1 MKINIDQINKLKVL
15 SKKFSFINFN
25 ANPHRLKRL
34 VLVLSLI
41 IGLVSGLA
49 AVILKNTV
57 FFTHNLITHG
67 FDFDDSNYLYLAFP
81 FIGITL
87 TVIFATYVVRDDI
100 GHGVSRILYAISRN
114 QGRIKAHNMYSSMV
128 GSTLTIA
135 FGGSVGLEAPIVLT
149 GSSFGAYLGR
159 LFRLNRKTIMIL
171 IGAGAT
177 GAIAGIF
184 KAPVA
189 AVIFSLEV
197 LMIDLT
203 MGALIPLLIA
213 SAAGASVAY
222 LLMGSGVLFS
232 FDLVEGFYIRHLPY
246 YMGLGL
252 LTGFVSLYFTRA
264 SISIENLLNRVKV
277 KSVKV
282 IIGGISLGLLIF
294 LLPSL
299 YGEGY
304 EFLQLLIDNK
314 VDGLVNEDIFG
325 TSSSTVHLLI
335 FLGLILIFKV
345 VAMAVTNGS
354 GGVGGIFAPSLFMGG
369 IFGVFYAKL
378 VNLLPIADVPEKN
391 MALVGM
397 AGVMA
402 GVMHAPLTG
411 IFLIAEFTGG
421 YELFTPLIIT
431 ATVSYLTIMYFEPH
445 SIYTK
450 RLAARGELFTHH
462 KDKSVLQMMN
472 IESHLETNFMT
483 IDKESTLGDL
493 VKVIAKSERNI
504 IPVIDD
510 DNKFYGLV
518 FVNDIRNIIFN
529 QELYDNTY
537 VANLMYMP
545 DPVVSQDESMEDV
558 AHKFQETG
566 HYNLPVISDGKY
578 LGFVSR
584 ARIFSTYRKL
594 LKEFSEE

>member
-1 MKINIDQINKLKVL
+1 MKTLFQKLIK
-15 SKKFSFINFN
+15 FN
-25 ANPHRLKRL
+25 ANPVKLKRL
-34 VLVLSLI
+34 VLILSLI

-49 AVILKNTV
+49 AVLLKNTV
-57 FFTHNLITHG
+57 FFTHYLITHG
-67 FDFDDSNYLYLAFP
+67 FVFDDSNYLYLAFP
-81 FIGITL
+81 FIGISL
-87 TVIFATYVVRDDI
+87 TVIFATYIVRDDI
-100 GHGVSRILYAISRN
+100 GHGVSRILYAISRKH
-114 QGRIKAHNMYSSMV
+114 GRIKSHNMYSSMI

-149 GSSFGAYLGR
+149 GSSFGSYLGR
-159 LFRLNRKTIMIL
+159 LFRLNRKTVMIL

-177 GAIAGIF
+177 GAIAAIF

-213 SAAGASVAY
+213 SATGASIAY

-232 FDLVEGFYIRHLPY
+232 FDLVDGFYIRHLPY
-246 YMGLGL
+246 YMGLGVI
-252 LTGFVSLYFTRA
+252 TGLVSLYFTSTALFVESKIQKIKLR
-264 SISIENLLNRVKV
+264 
-277 KSVKV
+277 SVKV

-294 LLPSL
+294 LIPSL

-304 EFLQLLIDNK
+304 EFLQLLINNK

-325 TSSSTVHLLI
+325 SSSSTTHLLI
-335 FLGLILIFKV
+335 FLALILIFKV
-345 VAMAVTNGS
+345 VAMAITNGS
-354 GGVGGIFAPSLFMGG
+354 GGVGGIFAPSLFIGG
-369 IFGVFYAKL
+369 VTGILYARL
-378 VNLLPIADVPEKN
+378 INLLPIDNIPEKN

-431 ATVSYLTIMYFEPH
+431 ATISYLTIMYFEPH

-450 RLAARGELFTHH
+450 YLAERGELFTHH
-462 KDKSVLQMMN
+462 KDKSVLQMMDVK
-472 IESHLETNFMT
+472 SHLETNFNT
-483 IDKESTLGDL
+483 IDKESTLGEL
-493 VKVIAKSERNI
+493 VKVVAKSERNI

-510 DNKFYGLV
+510 ENNFYGLV

-529 QELYDNTY
+529 QELYENTK

-545 DPVVSQDESMEDV
+545 DTVINSNESMEEV
-558 AHKFQETG
+558 AHKFQETR
-566 HYNLPVISDGKY
+566 HYNIPVIDDGKY
-578 LGFVSR
+578 IGFVSR

-594 LKEFSEE
+594 LKEFSQE

>member
-1 MKINIDQINKLKVL
+1 MKKLL
-15 SKKFSFINFN
+15 KKLNFVAFN
-25 ANPHRLKRL
+25 ANPVRLKRL
-34 VLVLSLI
+34 VLVLSLV

-49 AVILKNTV
+49 AVFLKNIV
-57 FFTHNLITHG
+57 FITHDLITHG
-67 FDFDDSNYLYLAFP
+67 FDFDTSNYLYLAFP
-81 FIGITL
+81 FIGIILTTL
-87 TVIFATYVVRDDI
+87 FAKYIIRDDI
-100 GHGVSRILYAISRN
+100 GHGVSRILYSISRKH
-114 QGRIKAHNMYSSMV
+114 GRIKPHNMYSSMI
-128 GSTLTIA
+128 GSTLTVG

-149 GSSFGAYLGR
+149 GSSFGSYLGR
-159 LFRLNRKTIMIL
+159 LFKLNQKTVMIL

-213 SAAGASVAY
+213 AATGASVSY

-232 FDLVEGFYIRHLPY
+232 FDLVDGFYIRHLPY
-246 YMGLGL
+246 YIGLGL
-252 LTGFVSLYFTRA
+252 FTGFASLYFTR
-264 SISIENLLNRVKV
+264 ITLYIENLLKKV
-277 KSVKV
+277 KLKIVRV

-304 EFLQLLIDNK
+304 EFLQLLINNE
-314 VDGLVNEDIFG
+314 VDGLVNEDIFS
-325 TSSSTVHLLI
+325 TSSTTYHILI
-335 FLGLILIFKV
+335 FLGLIAIFKV

-354 GGVGGIFAPSLFMGG
+354 GGVGGIFAPSLFVGG
-369 IFGVFYAKL
+369 VLGFFYARFI
-378 VNLLPIADVPEKN
+378 NLFPSTNIPEKN

-411 IFLIAEFTGG
+411 IFLIAEITGG

-431 ATVSYLTIMYFEPH
+431 ATISYLTIMYFEPH

-450 RLAARGELFTHH
+450 NLAAKGELFTHH
-462 KDKSVLQMMN
+462 KDRSVLQMMSVQ
-472 IESHLETNFMT
+472 SHLETNFKT
-483 IDKESTLGDL
+483 INKESNLGEL
-493 VKVIAKSERNI
+493 VGVIASSERNI

-510 DNKFYGLV
+510 ENNFYGLV
-518 FVNDIRNIIFN
+518 FVNDIRNIMFN
-529 QELYDNTY
+529 QELYSKIDVVNI
-537 VANLMYMP
+537 MYMP
-545 DPVVSQDESMEDV
+545 DPVINPGESMEEV

-566 HYNLPVISDGKY
+566 HYNIPVISNGKY

-584 ARIFSTYRKL
+584 ASIFSTYQKL
-594 LKEFSEE
+594 LKEFSQE

>member
-1 MKINIDQINKLKVL
+1 LKTLFQKLIK
-15 SKKFSFINFN
+15 FN
-25 ANPHRLKRL
+25 ANPVKLKRL
-34 VLVLSLI
+34 VLILSLI

-49 AVILKNTV
+49 AVLLKNTV
-57 FFTHNLITHG
+57 FFTHYLITHG
-67 FDFDDSNYLYLAFP
+67 FVFDDSNYLYLAFP
-81 FIGITL
+81 FIGISL
-87 TVIFATYVVRDDI
+87 TVIFATYIVRDDI
-100 GHGVSRILYAISRN
+100 GHGVSRILYAISRKH
-114 QGRIKAHNMYSSMV
+114 GRIKSHNMYSSMI

-149 GSSFGAYLGR
+149 GSSFGSYLGR
-159 LFRLNRKTIMIL
+159 LFRLNRKTVMIL

-177 GAIAGIF
+177 GAIAAIF

-213 SAAGASVAY
+213 SATGASIAY

-232 FDLVEGFYIRHLPY
+232 FDLVDGFYIRHLPY
-246 YMGLGL
+246 YMGLGVI
-252 LTGFVSLYFTRA
+252 TGLVSLYFTSTALFVESKIQKIKLR
-264 SISIENLLNRVKV
+264 
-277 KSVKV
+277 SVKV

-294 LLPSL
+294 LIPSL

-304 EFLQLLIDNK
+304 EFLQLLINNK

-325 TSSSTVHLLI
+325 SSSSTTHLLI
-335 FLGLILIFKV
+335 FLALILIFKV
-345 VAMAVTNGS
+345 VAMAITNGS
-354 GGVGGIFAPSLFMGG
+354 GGVGGIFAPSLFIGG
-369 IFGVFYAKL
+369 VTGILYARL
-378 VNLLPIADVPEKN
+378 INLLPIDNIPEKN

-431 ATVSYLTIMYFEPH
+431 ATISYLTIMYFEPH

-450 RLAARGELFTHH
+450 YLAERGELFTHH
-462 KDKSVLQMMN
+462 KDKSVLQMMDVK
-472 IESHLETNFMT
+472 SHLETNFNT
-483 IDKESTLGDL
+483 IDKESTLGEL
-493 VKVIAKSERNI
+493 VKVVAKSERNI

-510 DNKFYGLV
+510 ENNFYGLV

-529 QELYDNTY
+529 QELYENTK

-545 DPVVSQDESMEDV
+545 DTVINSNESMEEV
-558 AHKFQETG
+558 AHKFQETR
-566 HYNLPVISDGKY
+566 HYNIPVIDDGKY
-578 LGFVSR
+578 IGFVSR

-594 LKEFSEE
+594 LKEFSQE

>member
-1 MKINIDQINKLKVL
+1 VK
-15 SKKFSFINFN
+15 
-25 ANPHRLKRL
+25 LKRL
-34 VLVLSLI
+34 VLILSLV

-49 AVILKNTV
+49 AVLLKNTV
-57 FFTHNLITHG
+57 FFTHYLITHG
-67 FDFDDSNYLYLAFP
+67 FVFDDSNYLYLAFP
-81 FIGITL
+81 FIGISL
-87 TVIFATYVVRDDI
+87 TVIFATYIVRDDI
-100 GHGVSRILYAISRN
+100 GHGVSRILYAISRKH
-114 QGRIKAHNMYSSMV
+114 GRIKSHNMYSSMI

-149 GSSFGAYLGR
+149 GSSFGSYLGR
-159 LFRLNRKTIMIL
+159 LFRLNRKTVMIL

-177 GAIAGIF
+177 GAIAAIF

-213 SAAGASVAY
+213 SATGASIAY

-232 FDLVEGFYIRHLPY
+232 FDLVDGFYIRHLPY
-246 YMGLGL
+246 YMGLGVI
-252 LTGFVSLYFTRA
+252 TGLVSLYFTSTALFVESKIQKIKLR
-264 SISIENLLNRVKV
+264 
-277 KSVKV
+277 SVKV

-294 LLPSL
+294 LIPSL

-304 EFLQLLIDNK
+304 EFLQLLINNK

-325 TSSSTVHLLI
+325 SSSSTTHLLI
-335 FLGLILIFKV
+335 FLALILIFKV
-345 VAMAVTNGS
+345 VAMAITNGS
-354 GGVGGIFAPSLFMGG
+354 GGVGGIFAPSLFIGG
-369 IFGVFYAKL
+369 VTGILYARL
-378 VNLLPIADVPEKN
+378 INLLPIDNIPEKN

-431 ATVSYLTIMYFEPH
+431 ATISYLTIMYFEPH

-450 RLAARGELFTHH
+450 YLAERGELFTHH
-462 KDKSVLQMMN
+462 KDKSVLQMMDVK
-472 IESHLETNFMT
+472 SHLETNFNT
-483 IDKESTLGDL
+483 IDKESTLGEL
-493 VKVIAKSERNI
+493 VKVVAKSERNI

-510 DNKFYGLV
+510 ENNFYGLV

-529 QELYDNTY
+529 QELYENTK

-545 DPVVSQDESMEDV
+545 DTVINSNESMEEV
-558 AHKFQETG
+558 AHKFQETR
-566 HYNLPVISDGKY
+566 HYNIPVIDDGKY
-578 LGFVSR
+578 IGFVSR

-594 LKEFSEE
+594 LKEFSQE